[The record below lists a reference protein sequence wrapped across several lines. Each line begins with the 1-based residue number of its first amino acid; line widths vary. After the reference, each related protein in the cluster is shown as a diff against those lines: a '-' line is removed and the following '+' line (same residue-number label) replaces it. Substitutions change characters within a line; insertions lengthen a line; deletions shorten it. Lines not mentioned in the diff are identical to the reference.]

1 MPGPPRLLSWIGRP
15 RLILGAMLDLAD
27 GLTRSQHAAV
37 DHQGGPLLVTGAAGS
52 GRTTVLEHRFA
63 ALVGRGAAAARVLV
77 LAASPDAAASMRLE
91 LLELIPPPYDELGVD
106 TFGSFCARVLR
117 AEASEAGLDPDFV
130 PVAPAER
137 VALLL
142 ESLGELSLRQHE
154 IRGNPAPL
162 LAGFVSRIDRLKE
175 EMVSPDELIRH
186 AADRATRA
194 ESGDDAARTSAS
206 RELEFAHLYAD
217 HERLLANRGA
227 LDTGD
232 LVLRVFRLLH
242 QRPHVRSRVAAG
254 LDAVL
259 VDDYQD
265 ANFARAAVL
274 ALLCEE
280 VREVTVTGDPAQAIG
295 PARAGRN
302 LDDFLRAFPDA
313 VAVDLGHSL
322 RCPERMM
329 TAARAAL
336 GTETPPGTETAPGHG
351 TAPDDSPV
359 REGGEVRFWRCAS
372 DRAQAQAVAA
382 EVARLVTGGTDPARI
397 AVLLDSAAREGAV
410 VCSALEERAL
420 PFRLLGSAAY
430 FQRAEVRDVL
440 AWLRLLADPSDSGAA
455 VRALARPPVGLH
467 SVDIARLTQLARRRK
482 LDMPAAVGAALEGPQ
497 LTPEGRDRA
506 QVFLRLYRPAA
517 AAFEDRRPDAF
528 VLRLIE
534 RVGIRRQQV
543 FATQAD
549 TVERLRN
556 IAALPDLATSFMRR
570 EPNSTPRDFARYL
583 RAVADSGLEWDEVPA
598 PPREKAVQVLDI
610 EASRGRE
617 FDHAFV
623 LGLSPEHLDRGGS
636 RREPDVPSELVKH
649 RGADDAPGRAR
660 RLVHVAST
668 RAREGLVLSFSEPTD
683 GRPAGAAPAVQD
695 ARAAL
700 ALPEEP
706 IEEELFGPAEGLHSA
721 FRTMRDELLDTV
733 AQVGGRLGEM
743 RLDAAVDVDHAV
755 ARFLELVKVAALIDR
770 SASGQEPD
778 QALSEVNALLAQG
791 ASFTQREMLEAS
803 TLDGWLRDAGR
814 DAAQRPV
821 ASTAGV
827 EPSLDPFIPRRG
839 DGVMLS
845 ASDIETYR
853 LCPLKY
859 KFARVFRIPQEPTIH
874 QRFGIVLHQ
883 VLERFHQSSAPAR
896 EDLFELFESSW
907 RRGGFGDTDDELQFR
922 ERALSALDRYWERV
936 RDQEGEPAWFER
948 SFSFQLGPH
957 LLRGRVDRVDR
968 LPDGTYELIDY
979 KTGKAKSA
987 EDLRQDIQLSVY
999 QMGARESWGV
1009 ETSAQSYMYV
1019 MTGEKVPVAHSEEEL
1034 ERVRGAIEKI
1044 GSGILRQEFQPTPTT
1059 EICSFCDYRIIC
1071 PAAER

>member
-1 MPGPPRLLSWIGRP
+1 
-15 RLILGAMLDLAD
+15 
-27 GLTRSQHAAV
+27 
-37 DHQGGPLLVTGAAGS
+37 
-52 GRTTVLEHRFA
+52 
-63 ALVGRGAAAARVLV
+63 
-77 LAASPDAAASMRLE
+77 
-91 LLELIPPPYDELGVD
+91 
-106 TFGSFCARVLR
+106 
-117 AEASEAGLDPDFV
+117 
-130 PVAPAER
+130 
-137 VALLL
+137 
-142 ESLGELSLRQHE
+142 
-154 IRGNPAPL
+154 
-162 LAGFVSRIDRLKE
+162 
-175 EMVSPDELIRH
+175 
-186 AADRATRA
+186 
-194 ESGDDAARTSAS
+194 
-206 RELEFAHLYAD
+206 
-217 HERLLANRGA
+217 
-227 LDTGD
+227 
-232 LVLRVFRLLH
+232 
-242 QRPHVRSRVAAG
+242 
-254 LDAVL
+254 
-259 VDDYQD
+259 
-265 ANFARAAVL
+265 
-274 ALLCEE
+274 
-280 VREVTVTGDPAQAIG
+280 
-295 PARAGRN
+295 
-302 LDDFLRAFPDA
+302 
-313 VAVDLGHSL
+313 
-322 RCPERMM
+322 
-329 TAARAAL
+329 
-336 GTETPPGTETAPGHG
+336 
-351 TAPDDSPV
+351 
-359 REGGEVRFWRCAS
+359 
-372 DRAQAQAVAA
+372 
-382 EVARLVTGGTDPARI
+382 
-397 AVLLDSAAREGAV
+397 
-410 VCSALEERAL
+410 
-420 PFRLLGSAAY
+420 
-430 FQRAEVRDVL
+430 
-440 AWLRLLADPSDSGAA
+440 
-455 VRALARPPVGLH
+455 VGLH

-570 EPNSTPRDFARYL
+570 EPNSTPRDFTRYL

-649 RGADDAPGRAR
+649 RGADDDAPGRAR

-979 KTGKAKSA
+979 KTGKAKSV